1 MPKKTS
7 KRSRKEDIVE
17 ESPSSTSQKH
27 SKKKARKSISPS
39 ENLANNRLDTNSLA
53 DQAQATATQ
62 QNERFE
68 DLDENMTREELQER
82 YEQIR
87 DLRVTGPEKLL
98 KNAISAHKKESDSQQ
113 SLVENYKRRAAEL
126 QTQLDTLEQQK
137 QHAIIPYVQRQY
149 CKMYSYSEVEAR
161 VEEATEEVELR
172 MNETI
177 NTMQSEF
184 KKERATLIA
193 AAQQSNSN
201 ERRFIFFN
209 NNEQNDTVQL
219 GYFKSVAKA
228 YEDLTGV
235 LVVMENWEEGAVGG
249 LQCTAENKE
258 TKIKVQFGLELDNDV
273 EEGEDL
279 EWDYTPG
286 ANAEVLPKYL
296 QEEISFPA
304 SAAPKFV
311 TRLVDALYKNVRVPE
326 KKTVPAK
333 KIPYSKGMTVYY
345 TKEGNTDT
353 VQIIKVHLAINSLSV
368 IITDSY
374 EKKRIG
380 LELDVNMLSGRI
392 SLNKTLNKK
401 ER

>member
-137 QHAIIPYVQRQY
+137 QHAIN
-149 CKMYSYSEVEAR
+149 SEVEVR

-258 TKIKVQFGLELDNDV
+258 TKKKVQFGLELDNDV

-326 KKTVPAK
+326 KKTVAAK

-401 ER
+401 ERIIIKL

>member
-1 MPKKTS
+1 MQVTS
-7 KRSRKEDIVE
+7 
-17 ESPSSTSQKH
+17 
-27 SKKKARKSISPS
+27 
-39 ENLANNRLDTNSLA
+39 
-53 DQAQATATQ
+53 
-62 QNERFE
+62 
-68 DLDENMTREELQER
+68 NMTREELQER

-137 QHAIIPYVQRQY
+137 QHAIN
-149 CKMYSYSEVEAR
+149 SEVEVR

-193 AAQQSNSN
+193 AAQQSNSSGSTTGHN
-201 ERRFIFFN
+201 NNNN

-258 TKIKVQFGLELDNDV
+258 TKKKVHFGLELDNDV

-311 TRLVDALYKNVRVPE
+311 TRLVDALYK
-326 KKTVPAK
+326 
-333 KIPYSKGMTVYY
+333 
-345 TKEGNTDT
+345 
-353 VQIIKVHLAINSLSV
+353 
-368 IITDSY
+368 
-374 EKKRIG
+374 
-380 LELDVNMLSGRI
+380 
-392 SLNKTLNKK
+392 
-401 ER
+401 

>member
-1 MPKKTS
+1 MQVTS
-7 KRSRKEDIVE
+7 S
-17 ESPSSTSQKH
+17 
-27 SKKKARKSISPS
+27 
-39 ENLANNRLDTNSLA
+39 
-53 DQAQATATQ
+53 
-62 QNERFE
+62 
-68 DLDENMTREELQER
+68 MTREELQER

-137 QHAIIPYVQRQY
+137 QHAIN
-149 CKMYSYSEVEAR
+149 SEVEVR

-258 TKIKVQFGLELDNDV
+258 TKKKVQFGLELDNDV

-311 TRLVDALYKNVRVPE
+311 TRLVDALYK
-326 KKTVPAK
+326 
-333 KIPYSKGMTVYY
+333 
-345 TKEGNTDT
+345 
-353 VQIIKVHLAINSLSV
+353 
-368 IITDSY
+368 
-374 EKKRIG
+374 
-380 LELDVNMLSGRI
+380 
-392 SLNKTLNKK
+392 
-401 ER
+401 

>member
-137 QHAIIPYVQRQY
+137 QHAIN
-149 CKMYSYSEVEAR
+149 SEVEVR

-235 LVVMENWEEGAVGG
+235 FVVMENWEEGAVGG

-258 TKIKVQFGLELDNDV
+258 TKKKVQFGLELDNDV

-311 TRLVDALYKNVRVPE
+311 TRLVDALYK
-326 KKTVPAK
+326 
-333 KIPYSKGMTVYY
+333 
-345 TKEGNTDT
+345 
-353 VQIIKVHLAINSLSV
+353 
-368 IITDSY
+368 
-374 EKKRIG
+374 
-380 LELDVNMLSGRI
+380 
-392 SLNKTLNKK
+392 
-401 ER
+401 